1 MKQCP
6 NCRNTYTD
14 DTLQFC
20 LEDGTPLISTAN
32 DAPPTVQM
40 SFEKNEPMRVNIPND
55 SAPTVF
61 AQPPVINNSSFQP
74 NQPVE
79 KKGFGLIIAGILGLL
94 LLLVGG
100 GLAAFLLIP
109 RSGDGENSAV
119 VKTTATPTATAA
131 PSVSP
136 TASPNDETAK
146 LKEEM
151 EKLKKQL
158 ENQKNQK
165 SNSAIS
171 PTQPQ
176 PQPQPYDNG
185 RTAYANSPGDGFL
198 ALRSEP
204 SSESG
209 ERVAKI
215 PHGAA
220 LTVIDCP
227 RPSNAGKMPGRWCRV
242 VYNGQQGWAFDKF
255 MKF

>member
-6 NCRNTYTD
+6 SCRNTYTD
-14 DTLQFC
+14 DSLQFC
-20 LEDGTPLISTAN
+20 LEDGTPLISMAN

-61 AQPPVINNSSFQP
+61 AQPPVTNNPPFQP

-79 KKGFGLIIAGILGLL
+79 KKGFGLIIAGVLGLFL
-94 LLLVGG
+94 LLAVGAT
-100 GLAAFLLIP
+100 AAYFLIP
-109 RSGDGENSAV
+109 RSGDNKNSIPPLNINA
-119 VKTTATPTATAA
+119 KPTATAA

-165 SNSAIS
+165 SNSAVS
-171 PTQPQ
+171 PVQTTP
-176 PQPQPYDNG
+176 PYDNG

-227 RPSNAGKMPGRWCRV
+227 RPSNIGKMPGRWCRV